1 MWWERVGEVCVWWD
15 AALMSELKIERVIVC
30 MFCDGRI
37 NTPACFHHPLF
48 KSILKLD
55 KRTIM
60 WSSISDHSAAP
71 CVRILSCTYTMC
83 LCSRERATS
92 RWCRTP
98 LSEPEPSELV
108 GGSPQTSAAFAFYF
122 SLGEY
127 HKRFLIVRGIVPHW
141 HAFSR

>member
-1 MWWERVGEVCVWWD
+1 MWWD

-98 LSEPEPSELV
+98 LSERRLWAPLFKFTPH
-108 GGSPQTSAAFAFYF
+108 FAFYF

-127 HKRFLIVRGIVPHW
+127 HKAYTRLIVEGALCPTGTHFRNRG
-141 HAFSR
+141 F